1 MLNNGSKLLRW
12 ILGICAFS
20 LSIIV
25 LICSTLFW
33 IYGTNTQHTTR
44 KSIWWTERGRNLI
57 PPQATG
63 ITLQQDFL
71 DHYATY
77 TIKEG
82 DLNAFLDEH
91 FSRDGDE
98 IDSLSDRRP
107 VSASQV
113 GASIGRLGWVVTKEV
128 VVYDYAAPNGGMHR
142 YYHNPVSGSTY
153 QESAYW

>member
-1 MLNNGSKLLRW
+1 MLIRW
-12 ILGICAFS
+12 ILGLCGVFVSAVFLFS
-20 LSIIV
+20 V
-25 LICSTLFW
+25 MLFW
-33 IYGTNTQHTTR
+33 IYGTNTQHTSR

-77 TIKEG
+77 TIKES
-82 DLNAFLDEH
+82 DLNAFLDRH
-91 FSRDGDE
+91 FSRGGDQ
-98 IDSLSDRRP
+98 IDSFSDRRP
-107 VSASQV
+107 VSANRV
-113 GASIGRLGWVVTKEV
+113 GTPIGRLGWVVTDQV
-128 VVYDYAAPNGGMHR
+128 VVYDYDAPNGGMHT